1 MGSHVL
7 DPAEIEPTPD
17 YPCERHGI
25 SDAVGLDSLA
35 AATYEIAPG
44 ERLPRT
50 YHYHDHREE
59 LFAVLDGTLTVETP
73 EEAYGVAAGEVF
85 VAEPEQPHLAH
96 VPEDADGP
104 ARVLGVGAPLYDPAR
119 PYDPAGN
126 GESDET
132 GTTE

>member
-59 LFAVLDGTLTVETP
+59 LFAVLEGTLTVKTP
-73 EEAYGVAAGEVF
+73 EETSVVGAGEVF
-85 VAEPEQPHLAH
+85 VAEPGQPHLAH
-96 VPEDADGP
+96 VPEDADGS
-104 ARVLGVGAPLYDPAR
+104 ARVLGVGAPQYDPAKR
-119 PYDPAGN
+119 YDPAAED
-126 GESDET
+126 ESDET
-132 GTTE
+132 GTPD